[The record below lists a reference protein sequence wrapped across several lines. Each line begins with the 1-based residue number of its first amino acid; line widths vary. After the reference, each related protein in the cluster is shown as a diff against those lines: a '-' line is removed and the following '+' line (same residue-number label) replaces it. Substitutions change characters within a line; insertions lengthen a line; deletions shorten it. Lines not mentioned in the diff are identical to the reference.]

1 MRINRIYLEDNFTE
15 SMFRKMRIVVSALW
29 PMSFPGIGVKKLLSI
44 T

>member
-15 SMFRKMRIVVSALW
+15 SLFRKMRIGGSALW
-29 PMSFPGIGVKKLLSI
+29 HMSFPGIGVKKLLSI